1 MGLLYS
7 IYYGGYWKFFKLQ
20 LRRLLQLLPLV
31 WPILNFPLV
40 HWQSE
45 PISRIRKDIQCCLI
59 NLVDKHDIAGES
71 LLRANLTSTTF
82 SKVNYSLIFAAI
94 NAEEANKWVSALK
107 QALPEE
113 TAAASLMDK
122 EWFKS
127 PIFSVFSERFN
138 PTFPY
143 EQNTQLR
150 FVSRLSLS
158 PALR

>member
-7 IYYGGYWKFFKLQ
+7 IYYGGYLKFFKLQ

-71 LLRANLTSTTF
+71 LLQGEFDVHHIFQGQLFLDLCRYQCRRGKQVGLCSEASPSRGDCSCLT
-82 SKVNYSLIFAAI
+82 
-94 NAEEANKWVSALK
+94 
-107 QALPEE
+107 
-113 TAAASLMDK
+113 DG
-122 EWFKS
+122 
-127 PIFSVFSERFN
+127 
-138 PTFPY
+138 
-143 EQNTQLR
+143 
-150 FVSRLSLS
+150 
-158 PALR
+158 